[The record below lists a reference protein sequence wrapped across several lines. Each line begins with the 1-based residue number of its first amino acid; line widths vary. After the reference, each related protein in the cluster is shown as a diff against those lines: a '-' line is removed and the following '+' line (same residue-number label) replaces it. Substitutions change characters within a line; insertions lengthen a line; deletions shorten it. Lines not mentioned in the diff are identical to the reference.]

1 MFTNCIT
8 KFAFAT
14 KTGQSPS
21 NPHKTNQ
28 DAWITVP
35 HFCGLKYCHFFAVA
49 DGHGQWGREVSSQLK
64 VRLQQYI
71 EADLRYIFTKY
82 HDELQQQQKNTEL
95 NTDECCI
102 AFNNAFLN
110 CNEELFNS
118 QLDIRFSGSTCVSI
132 MTLGQK
138 LFCVN
143 VGDSR
148 AIVCKIVDDKLKTQA
163 VSRDQ
168 KPCQADEAARII
180 QCGGRVDSFR
190 DQNRQPIGPL
200 RVWLKNEDIPGL
212 AMTRSFGDEVA
223 SRVGVTCE
231 PGKLI

>member
-1 MFTNCIT
+1 MPLTAEHPSLNQQPNSQSQNPQTMGTSTNKSISLQSRQSQPVTVISSQQPQPTPQSVPNQQKYSYYTANPRQMFTNCVT

-21 NPHKTNQ
+21 NPHKQNQ

-49 DGHGQWGREVSSQLK
+49 DGHGQYGREVSSYMKQ
-64 VRLQQYI
+64 RLPQFI
-71 EADLRYIFTKY
+71 EAEMRFMFQKY
-82 HDELQQQQKNTEL
+82 NEHLLKLKSDDAL
-95 NTDECCI
+95 NTDEICI

-110 CNEELFNS
+110 CNEELFS
-118 QLDIRFSGSTCVSI
+118 GIMDIRFSGSTCVSI

-148 AIVCKIVDDKLKTQA
+148 GIIVKYGSDGKIVA
-163 VSRDQ
+163 
-168 KPCQADEAARII
+168 
-180 QCGGRVDSFR
+180 
-190 DQNRQPIGPL
+190 
-200 RVWLKNEDIPGL
+200 
-212 AMTRSFGDEVA
+212 
-223 SRVGVTCE
+223 
-231 PGKLI
+231 